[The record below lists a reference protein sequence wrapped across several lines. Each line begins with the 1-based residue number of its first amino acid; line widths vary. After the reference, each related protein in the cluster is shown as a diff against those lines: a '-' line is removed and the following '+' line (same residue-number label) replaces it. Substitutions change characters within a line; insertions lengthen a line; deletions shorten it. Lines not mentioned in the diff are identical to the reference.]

1 MLLAALL
8 HRLPRDVPSRFLL
21 LVRPDTVLRWHRDA
35 LARRP
40 AARSRPKTSTVW
52 EILHQA
58 GIDPAPARAP
68 ATWASFLRPQ
78 AGALLACDFS
88 GDRYLN
94 RSPPVRAGGHRA
106 HHPPDTHPGRNPSS
120 HRTLGRPGR
129 EEVAF
134 PRFMLAMKLFAAGA
148 KIDAD
153 DIVLLYRQL
162 GLTTLDEGLDLAEQA
177 YPGRPVPARF
187 DSCLPRL
194 WTPAAV
200 SLSREDQVAARSRWH
215 LPGPSGR
222 PLPKTWDAGA

>member
-1 MLLAALL
+1 VADHEGPAEDWLNDAVKGF
-8 HRLPRDVPSRFLL
+8 LPGPDPDAQRFY
-21 LVRPDTVLRWHRDA
+21 
-35 LARRP
+35 
-40 AARSRPKTSTVW
+40 SS
-52 EILHQA
+52 
-58 GIDPAPARAP
+58 DP
-68 ATWASFLRPQ
+68 LIV
-78 AGALLACDFS
+78 D
-88 GDRYLN
+88 
-94 RSPPVRAGGHRA
+94 
-106 HHPPDTHPGRNPSS
+106 
-120 HRTLGRPGR
+120 
-129 EEVAF
+129 VAF

-162 GLTTLDEGLDLAEQA
+162 GLTTVDEGLDLAEQA